1 MARKARPAQKVE
13 DLIERAAKLADE
25 RAAQDERD
33 YGAAASGAAD
43 GLGDEIRKLLK

>member
-1 MARKARPAQKVE
+1 MASKARPVPKTDE
-13 DLIERAAKLADE
+13 LIERAAKLADE
-25 RAAQDERD
+25 RAVQDERD